1 MEKSL
6 YKTYEEVE
14 STHWWFCG
22 RRKIILDI
30 FDRYSV
36 SKKHI
41 KILDFGCNTGFFVG
55 YLQKDGFDAY
65 GIDMSEDSIE
75 FGMKRGVKNLLVGK
89 TPLPY
94 TNESFDII
102 LALDVIEH
110 IEHQDEAIKDLYR
123 LLKPGGKAI
132 IMVPAFMFMWGLQDE
147 VAHHFRRYTKPTLKD
162 VVLRN
167 GFKIERISYFNF
179 FMFVPIVMVR
189 LLQRVILPK
198 RSSDFDINNKFI
210 NYILTKAFVFESL
223 LLKYINYPFGVSLV
237 ATISKHD

>member
-6 YKTYEEVE
+6 YKTYEIVE
-14 STHWWFCG
+14 RSHWWFCG
-22 RRKIILDI
+22 RRRIILDI
-30 FDRYSV
+30 FEKYSV
-36 SKKHI
+36 KKSDL

-55 YLQKDGFDAY
+55 QLQENGFDAC
-65 GIDMSEDSIE
+65 GIDMSKDAIE
-75 FGMKRGVKNLLVGK
+75 FGMKRGVKNLSVGK

-94 TNESFDII
+94 TNELFDMI

-110 IEHQDEAIKDLYR
+110 IEHQDETIADLYR

-147 VAHHFRRYTKPTLKD
+147 VAHHYRRYTKSTLRD
-162 VVLRN
+162 LVLRN

-189 LLQRVILPK
+189 LLQRIIPPK

-210 NYILTKAFVFESL
+210 NTVLTKLFVFEAKL
-223 LLKYINYPFGVSLV
+223 LQYINFPFGVSLV
-237 ATISKHD
+237 VVLRK